1 MGNLLSVERYLQM
14 FAASSSDNDVVT
26 DFGNVIVRL
35 NFVLAHLL
43 PFI

>member
-14 FAASSSDNDVVT
+14 FAGSSSDNDVVT
-26 DFGNVIVRL
+26 DFGKAIVML